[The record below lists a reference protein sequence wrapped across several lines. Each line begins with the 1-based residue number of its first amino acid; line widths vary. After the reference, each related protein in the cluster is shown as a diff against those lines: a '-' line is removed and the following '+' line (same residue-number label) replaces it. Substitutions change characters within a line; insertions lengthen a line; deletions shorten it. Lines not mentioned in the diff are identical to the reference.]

1 MQRSEAEA
9 LATAALERFR
19 HMHLYA
25 DRKLIAAGRHVVAA
39 RCLHR
44 RARHGVIS
52 SIVVGGF
59 MLVNGLANMGV
70 GDGFART
77 LGLTTTV
84 LWGLMGLG
92 LVIGATWQHGRT
104 RELVSQVEAL
114 LPEQAEPARAVAAT

>member
-25 DRKLIAAGRHVVAA
+25 DRQLIAAGHHVLAA

-44 RARHGVIS
+44 RARHGLIS

-59 MLVNGLANMGV
+59 MAANGLVNMGV

-77 LGLTTTV
+77 LGLTSAL

-104 RELVSQVEAL
+104 QELVSQVEAL
-114 LPEQAEPARAVAAT
+114 LPEAGAQTQPVAAT